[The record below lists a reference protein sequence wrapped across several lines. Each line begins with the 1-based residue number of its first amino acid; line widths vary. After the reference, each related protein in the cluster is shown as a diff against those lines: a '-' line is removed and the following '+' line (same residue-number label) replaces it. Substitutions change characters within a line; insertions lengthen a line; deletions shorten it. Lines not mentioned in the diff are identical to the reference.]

1 MSNKGYTVIGLTGPT
16 GSGKTL
22 VSSMFAEKG
31 FAVVNAD
38 EVAHK
43 ALLNPEY
50 IEKLIEAFG
59 EGILLEDGSVS
70 RPALAEVAFSSKKN
84 TELLNRISHPLIIRM
99 CKEEFEHL
107 YEEGFERILFDA
119 PTLFESEGHKLCA
132 FTIAVL
138 ADDKTRLS
146 RIMARDNITP
156 EQAKSRMKAQKS
168 YEFYSNRADFVIMN
182 EGDIDSLRR
191 CTEEIIKELQL

>member
-1 MSNKGYTVIGLTGPT
+1 MRNNKYTVVGLTGPT

-22 VSSMFAEKG
+22 VSSMFAEQG

-50 IEKLIEAFG
+50 IEALTAAFG
-59 EGILLEDGSVS
+59 RDILCEDGSIS
-70 RPALAEVAFSSKKN
+70 RPALAEAAFSSKEN
-84 TELLNRISHPLIIRM
+84 TEKLNRIAHPLIIRM

-119 PTLFESEGHKLCA
+119 PTLFESEGDKLCR

-138 ADDKTRLS
+138 ADDKTRLR
-146 RIMARDNITP
+146 RIMARDNITR
-156 EQAKSRMKAQKS
+156 EQAQSRMKAQKS

-182 EGDIDSLRR
+182 VGDMDSLRK

>member
-50 IEKLIEAFG
+50 IEKLTEAFG

-70 RPALAEVAFSSKKN
+70 RPALAEAAFSSKKN

-119 PTLFESEGHKLCA
+119 PTLFESEGNKLCA

-182 EGDIDSLRR
+182 EGDIDTLRR